1 MTDMGTSMG
10 TLVVEALCLKV
21 SSIAMTDSTPIETG
35 YAVEGFLREDTIVL
49 AIANLM
55 ITLQV

>member
-10 TLVVEALCLKV
+10 TLAVEALCLKV
-21 SSIAMTDSTPIETG
+21 SSIAMTDSTPIETD

-55 ITLQV
+55 ISLQA